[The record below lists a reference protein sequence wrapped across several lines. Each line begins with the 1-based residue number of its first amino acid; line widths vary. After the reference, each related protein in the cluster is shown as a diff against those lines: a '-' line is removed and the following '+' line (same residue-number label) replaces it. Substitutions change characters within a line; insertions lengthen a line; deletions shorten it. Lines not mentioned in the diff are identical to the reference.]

1 MMTLQNLS
9 RRDTSSVLPQK
20 IRLDTGLIGKL
31 TCNLHCNANVPTLHL
46 IPAKNFLL
54 RGGLAVDDNELIS
67 LLDIDIDRKLVLI
80 EDISLYFALQ
90 QTKIPDSNIAVDILT
105 EMPRSR
111 KWTFKEIALCMRE
124 LQDIEVMFISIRL
137 IQI

>member
-1 MMTLQNLS
+1 M
-9 RRDTSSVLPQK
+9 
-20 IRLDTGLIGKL
+20 
-31 TCNLHCNANVPTLHL
+31 
-46 IPAKNFLL
+46 
-54 RGGLAVDDNELIS
+54 AVDDNGELIS

-111 KWTFKEIALCMRE
+111 KWTF
-124 LQDIEVMFISIRL
+124 
-137 IQI
+137 

>member
-1 MMTLQNLS
+1 MMTLQEFKQKGYILC
-9 RRDTSSVLPQK
+9 LPQK

-54 RGGLAVDDNELIS
+54 RGWLAVDDNGELIS
-67 LLDIDIDRKLVLI
+67 LLDTDIDRKLVLI

-111 KWTFKEIALCMRE
+111 KWTF
-124 LQDIEVMFISIRL
+124 
-137 IQI
+137 